1 MKKIII
7 DSSKI
12 KKINI
17 DGFAPFDNIEDKNQ
31 ELETQTIPGDWDLNT
46 SYFENNIIYKSL
58 KDFLFETTTWNKTE
72 LYDFL
77 IDSLNNNSPKW
88 GCTSIELIEKR
99 GEYLKNLFNYIK
111 ETGNIPNG
119 FYKEDDICV
128 SIDRNGEFI
137 FAKNGTHR
145 MCIAKLLNIKNIPV
159 RVYRIHEDWTNYKLD
174 VENLCQK
181 LWNGRTYQ
189 NLPHPDFSEIETM
202 WPDERFEILHKN
214 TEYKNGS
221 LVDIGSLFG
230 NICYQAELEGYT
242 CTAIETDEVYL
253 KVMKKLHSSYNMSY
267 QIVEKSFLDVE
278 TNFDI
283 VVAFNIFHHFL
294 KTESLYNS
302 FKQYLNKIKFNE
314 MFIQV
319 HHTSESQ
326 MDDAFINLSPEEFVN
341 FVASE
346 TNKNNIKYLS
356 EFRERKIYKIF

>member
-1 MKKIII
+1 MKKIYINP
-7 DSSKI
+7 DKI
-12 KKINI
+12 TKTNNL
-17 DGFAPFDNIEDKNQ
+17 GYGPFDNTTINTF
-31 ELETQTIPGDWDLNT
+31 ETEVFSGDWDCHTLDFEDNIVYDSLKKLFLQNVDWSETKLYSFISNNLNT
-46 SYFENNIIYKSL
+46 GNILWNCDSEDVIKNRENYLRK
-58 KDFLFETTTWNKTE
+58 
-72 LYDFL
+72 LYDH
-77 IDSLNNNSPKW
+77 IN
-88 GCTSIELIEKR
+88 
-99 GEYLKNLFNYIK
+99 
-111 ETGNIPNG
+111 ETKNIPNG
-119 FYKEDDICV
+119 HFEEDDILV
-128 SIDRNGEFI
+128 SINRNGEFL

-145 MCIAKLLNIKNIPV
+145 LSIAKILGLKRIPV
-159 RVYRIHEDWTNYKLD
+159 RIYRVHEDWTNYKLD

-202 WPDERFEILHKN
+202 WPDERFEILHNN

-253 KVMKKLHSSYNMSY
+253 RVMKKLHSSYNMSY

-302 FKQYLNKIKFNE
+302 FKRYLNKIKFNE

-319 HHTSESQ
+319 HHTSENQ
-326 MDDAFINLSPEEFVN
+326 MNDAFINLSPEEFVN